1 MPRQDDFGSP
11 ASDRARFRVRRL
23 GQPPPVDSMLRTLTR
38 NQLVTDLAI
47 AGVFFL
53 LFGLFAMLAGAD
65 IARTSVAFGM
75 ATALALA
82 VE

>member
-1 MPRQDDFGSP
+1 
-11 ASDRARFRVRRL
+11 
-23 GQPPPVDSMLRTLTR
+23 MLRTLTR